1 MKFLKKLL
9 LAFVIAGTVILL
21 ALIWLINTRPIFRP
35 CEHFETFFKNDTI
48 KFPIEAGELK
58 ANWEGVLY
66 DTLPPHFLYSMR
78 PDTVVRAHFR
88 AGYETGKFNHSG
100 QDTATT
106 FYTKGGYSTNYDVK
120 GIYAYSYTINDT
132 LHEQTSAILQKA
144 YGDNFLV
151 KTSNFDHISYSLW
164 KIGPCHH
171 LLFFKKKPFSTRH
184 GLDPER
190 FYTYILFVYNLSEKE
205 LNDVV
210 ERDGGISN
218 EYI

>member
-9 LAFVIAGTVILL
+9 LAFVIAGAVILL

-48 KFPIEAGELK
+48 KFPIEAGEVN
-58 ANWEGVLY
+58 ANWEGMQH
-66 DTLPPHFLYSMR
+66 DTLPPHFLYSLR
-78 PDTVVRAHFR
+78 PDALVRAHFR
-88 AGYETGKFNHSG
+88 AGYETGKFNKNGH
-100 QDTATT
+100 DTSIRRVNN
-106 FYTKGGYSTNYDVK
+106 KSVENYDVK

>member
-9 LAFVIAGTVILL
+9 LAFVIAGTIVFLV
-21 ALIWLINTRPIFRP
+21 LIWLINFRP
-35 CEHFETFFKNDTI
+35 VFKPCEPFETRYGSDTLL
-48 KFPIEAGELK
+48 FPIEGTDAKLK
-58 ANWEGVLY
+58 FGGMKYDSLPPFFLY
-66 DTLPPHFLYSMR
+66 RKKGDTLVM
-78 PDTVVRAHFR
+78 AHFR
-88 AGYETGKFNHSG
+88 AGYETGQFNYRG

-120 GIYAYSYTINDT
+120 GIYAYSYTVSDT
-132 LHEQTSAILQKA
+132 LYQQTSAILQRA
-144 YGDNFLV
+144 YGDNFQV

-164 KIGPCHH
+164 EIGPCHH

-205 LNDVV
+205 INDVV

-218 EYI
+218 EYF

>member
-9 LAFVIAGTVILL
+9 LVFVIAGAVILL

-48 KFPIEAGELK
+48 KFPIEAGEVK
-58 ANWEGVLY
+58 ANWEGMQY
-66 DTLPPHFLYSMR
+66 DTLPPHFLSLPR
-78 PDTVVRAHFR
+78 PDALVRAHFR
-88 AGYETGKFNHSG
+88 AGYETGKFNKNGH
-100 QDTATT
+100 DTSIRRINN
-106 FYTKGGYSTNYDVK
+106 KSVENYNVK
-120 GIYAYSYTINDT
+120 GIYAYSYIVSDT
-132 LHEQTSAILQKA
+132 LYQQTSAILKSR
-144 YGDNFLV
+144 YGGKFEV
-151 KTSNFDHISYSLW
+151 KTSRFDHISYSLW

-171 LLFFKKKPFSTRH
+171 LLLFKKKPFSTRH

-205 LNDVV
+205 INDVV
-210 ERDGGISN
+210 EMDGGISN